1 MVISDASNS
10 ARQSEVHRP
19 LTTPESP
26 YRLPHTVIPS
36 RYEIALEPDLEAASF
51 TGTVAIEVEVTKPTS
66 EIWLNAA
73 ELEIHEAT
81 LEGNDGASKAASS
94 ITLHEKEERAQI
106 TLAGEAVAGEYV
118 LRISFTGILND
129 KLRGFY
135 RSRFTD
141 SEGKERLIA
150 TTQFESTDA
159 RRAFPCFDEPEFKA
173 VYGVTLTVPEDLF
186 AVSNGPMVSET
197 PDGNGKK
204 VVEFADTMKM
214 STYLVAFIVGP
225 FEATD
230 PVDVDGV
237 PLRIVHPIGKG
248 HLTGYALKSGAHSL
262 RYFTDYYGIAY
273 PGQKL
278 DMIAVPDFAFG
289 AMENLGC
296 ITYREVLLLVDEKR
310 STQPELMRVADVI
323 AHEIAHMWFGD
334 LVTMRWWNGIWL
346 NEAFA
351 TFMATAAANDFN
363 PDWHRWDQFSLDRSM
378 AFDVDS
384 LEKTRPIEV
393 EVNSPQDADA
403 MFDLLTY
410 EKGGSVLRMLEQ
422 YLGEERYR
430 DGIRYYLDKHKY
442 ANTET
447 SDLWDAIE
455 HVTGEP
461 ARSVMDSWIFQRG
474 FPLIS
479 VDSSGSAV
487 TLTQQRFRY
496 TPVEGGDD
504 TLWQVPVVLRYS
516 ANGEKHEDRVLLT
529 EQTTQVTLKG
539 NPDWLV
545 VNAGGSGFYRVRYSA
560 GLLQALAPRMQDEL
574 LPIERYGLVDDTR
587 SAMVS
592 GATSASDFIEFAKG
606 FEDETDLDVWTALI
620 TGLGTVH
627 MLTEGTARK
636 NLEAQMADLYRTAL
650 DRLGWDGKPSDSARD
665 SELRGAL
672 ISALGSTAK
681 DPAAIEKS
689 RELHAKYLEDPASV
703 DPNVGAAVAGVVASN
718 GTADDYAVFVQR
730 FRNAATPQEERRYQT
745 RLGSFPGEAE
755 IAATLKMTMNGE
767 IRTQDAPYLLGFA
780 MGNDEQ
786 GEQVWQFVS
795 ENWDEMVKAYPDN
808 AIVRM
813 AGGIRAL
820 SKPETA
826 AEIEKFFE
834 THKVP
839 TGELTMQQHLE
850 KLRVNVAL
858 REREAANL
866 ERLLG

>member
-1 MVISDASNS
+1 M
-10 ARQSEVHRP
+10 
-19 LTTPESP
+19 TTPTSP
-26 YRLPHTVIPS
+26 YRLPRTVLPS
-36 RYEIALEPDLEAASF
+36 RYQIALEPDLDAASF
-51 TGTVAIEVEVTKPTS
+51 TGTVDIEVEVTEPVS
-66 EIWLNAA
+66 DIWLNAA
-73 ELEIHEAT
+73 ELEIHSASIEPAS
-81 LEGNDGASKAASS
+81 GGAPTAASA
-94 ITLHEKEERAQI
+94 INLHEKEERAEI
-106 TLAGEAVAGEYV
+106 VLANEIAAGSYV
-118 LRISFTGILND
+118 LRLSFTGILND

-141 SEGKERLIA
+141 SEGNERLIA

-159 RRAFPCFDEPEFKA
+159 RRAFPCFDEPDFKA

-186 AVSNGPMVSET
+186 AVSNGPLISET
-197 PDGNGKK
+197 LDGNGKK
-204 VVEFADTMKM
+204 VAVFEDTMKM

-248 HLTGYALKSGAHSL
+248 HLTGYALKAGAHAL
-262 RYFTDYYGIAY
+262 RYFTNYYGIAY

-296 ITYREVLLLVDEKR
+296 ITYREVLLLMDDER

-323 AHEIAHMWFGD
+323 SHEIAHMWFGD

-384 LEKTRPIEV
+384 LDKTRPIEV
-393 EVNSPQDADA
+393 EVNSPEDADA

-422 YLGEERYR
+422 YLGEDRYR

-455 HVTGEP
+455 HITGEP
-461 ARSVMDSWIFQRG
+461 ARSVMDSWIFQQG
-474 FPLIS
+474 YPLVS
-479 VDSSGSAV
+479 VEADGADV

-504 TLWQVPVVLRYS
+504 TLWQVPVVMRYS
-516 ANGEKHEDRVLLT
+516 ANGAVKEQRVLLT
-529 EQTTQVTLKG
+529 DRSATITFDG
-539 NPDWLV
+539 SPDWLV
-545 VNAGGSGFYRVRYSA
+545 VNAGGSGFYRVRYSQD
-560 GLLQALAPRMQDEL
+560 LLQALAPRMQSEL
-574 LPIERYGLVDDTR
+574 QPIERYGLVDDTR
-587 SAMVS
+587 AAMVS
-592 GATSASDFIEFAKG
+592 GATSATDFLEFAKG
-606 FEDETDLDVWTALI
+606 FEDETDLDVWTALM
-620 TGLGTVH
+620 TGLGTLRHVVD
-627 MLTEGTARK
+627 GDARSK
-636 NLEAQMADLYRTAL
+636 LEATFADLYGAAL
-650 DRLGWDGKPSDSARD
+650 KRLGWEGRD
-665 SELRGAL
+665 SDTPRDAELRGAL
-672 ISALGSTAK
+672 IRALGSAAK
-681 DPAAIEKS
+681 DDDAIRRS
-689 RELHAKYLEDPASV
+689 RDLHAQYLEDPASIE
-703 DPNVGAAVAGVVASN
+703 PNIAAAVASVVASN
-718 GTADDYAVFVQR
+718 GTADDYAVFLQR
-730 FRNAATPQEERRYQT
+730 FKSAATPQEERRYQT
-745 RLGSFPGEAE
+745 QLGAFPGAAE
-755 IAATLKMTMNGE
+755 IDATLAMTLNGE
-767 IRTQDAPYLLGFA
+767 IRTQDAPYLVGFA
-780 MGNDEQ
+780 MGNDDQ
-786 GEQVWQFVS
+786 GERVWRFVT
-795 ENWDEMVKAYPDN
+795 EHWDEMLEAFPDN

-820 SKPETA
+820 SKPDIA

-858 REREAANL
+858 RERESASLAEAL
-866 ERLLG
+866 SK

>member
-1 MVISDASNS
+1 MA
-10 ARQSEVHRP
+10 
-19 LTTPESP
+19 TPENP
-26 YRLPHTVIPS
+26 YRLPRNVIPS
-36 RYEIALEPDLEAASF
+36 RYQIDLEPNLEAASF
-51 TGTVAIEVEVTKPTS
+51 TGSVAIEVAVSAPTS
-66 EIWLNAA
+66 EVWLNAA
-73 ELEIHEAT
+73 ELEIHSASIESADGESQEAS
-81 LEGNDGASKAASS
+81 A

-106 TLAGEAVAGEYV
+106 ALANEVSAGNYV
-118 LRISFTGILND
+118 LRVSFTGILND

-135 RSRFTD
+135 LSRFTD
-141 SEGKERLIA
+141 SEGNERLIA

-159 RRAFPCFDEPEFKA
+159 RRAFPCFDEPDFKA

-186 AVSNGPMVSET
+186 AVSNGPMTSET

-204 VVEFADTMKM
+204 VVVFADTMKM

-225 FEATD
+225 FEATE

-248 HLTGYALKSGAHSL
+248 HLTGYALKAGAHAL
-262 RYFTDYYGIAY
+262 RYFTNYYGIDY

-296 ITYREVLLLVDEKR
+296 ITYREVLLIMDEER
-310 STQPELMRVADVI
+310 STQPELMRIADVI

-363 PDWHRWDQFSLDRSM
+363 PDWHRWDQFSLDRSA

-384 LEKTRPIEV
+384 LDKTRPIEV

-422 YLGEERYR
+422 YLGEDRYR

-455 HVTGEP
+455 HITGEP

-474 FPLIS
+474 YPLVS
-479 VDSSGSAV
+479 AAASGSTL

-496 TPVEGGDD
+496 TPVDGGDD

-516 ANGEKHEDRVLLT
+516 TGGDTHEDRVLLT
-529 EQTTQVTLKG
+529 ERSTEVSLKG
-539 NPDWLV
+539 EPDWLV
-545 VNAGGSGFYRVRYSA
+545 VNAGGSGFYRVRYSPE
-560 GLLQALAPRMQDEL
+560 LLQALAPRMQEEL

-587 SAMVS
+587 SAMIS
-592 GATSASDFIEFAKG
+592 GATSAADFLEFAKG
-606 FEDETDLDVWTALI
+606 FEDETDLDVWTALM
-620 TGLGTVH
+620 TGLGTIH
-627 MLTEGTARK
+627 GLLDGQARTNYEK
-636 NLEAQMADLYRTAL
+636 QLADLYRTAL
-650 DRLGWDGKPSDSARD
+650 NRLGWEGKPSDSARD

-672 ISALGSTAK
+672 ISGLGGSAK
-681 DPAAIEKS
+681 DPDAIQKS

-718 GTADDYAVFVQR
+718 GTSDDYAVFIQR
-730 FRNAATPQEERRYQT
+730 FKNAATPQEERRYQT
-745 RLGSFPGEAE
+745 RLGAFPGADE
-755 IAATLKMTMNGE
+755 IANTLKMTMNGE
-767 IRTQDAPYLLGFA
+767 IRTQDSPYLLGFA
-780 MGNDEQ
+780 MGNREQ
-786 GEQVWQFVS
+786 GEQVWKFVS
-795 ENWDEMVKAYPDN
+795 ENWDEMVKAFPDN
-808 AIVRM
+808 SIVRM

-820 SKPETA
+820 SKPEIA

-866 ERLLG
+866 EKLLTN

>member
-1 MVISDASNS
+1 M
-10 ARQSEVHRP
+10 
-19 LTTPESP
+19 TTPESP
-26 YRLPHTVIPS
+26 YRLPRTVIPS
-36 RYEIALEPDLEAASF
+36 RYEIALEPDLESASF
-51 TGTVAIEVEVTKPTS
+51 TGTVAIEVDINETTPD
-66 EIWLNAA
+66 IWLNAA
-73 ELEIHEAT
+73 ELEIHSASIEPGSGPAT
-81 LEGNDGASKAASS
+81 DITS
-94 ITLHEKEERAQI
+94 IALHEKEDRAQL
-106 TLAGEAVAGEYV
+106 TLQEPAQPGSYI
-118 LRISFTGILND
+118 LRLSFTGILND

-135 RSRFTD
+135 LSRFTD
-141 SEGKERLIA
+141 SAGAERLIA

-186 AVSNGPMVSET
+186 VVSNGPLVSET
-197 PDGNGKK
+197 PDSNGKK
-204 VVEFADTMKM
+204 TALFADTMKM

-237 PLRIVHPIGKG
+237 PLRIVHPVGKG
-248 HLTGYALKSGAHSL
+248 HLTAYALKAGAHSL
-262 RYFTDYYGIAY
+262 RHFTNYYGIPY

-296 ITYREVLLLVDEKR
+296 ITYREVLLIMDEDR

-351 TFMATAAANDFN
+351 TFMATAATDAFN
-363 PDWHRWDQFSLDRSM
+363 PDWHRWDQFSLDRSA

-384 LEKTRPIEV
+384 LDKTRPIEV

-422 YLGEERYR
+422 YLGEDRYR
-430 DGIRYYLDKHKY
+430 DGIRHYLDKHQY

-474 FPLIS
+474 YPLIS
-479 VDSSGSAV
+479 VEASGASV
-487 TLTQQRFRY
+487 TLTQARFRY
-496 TPVEGGDD
+496 TPVAGGDD

-516 ANGEKHEDRVLLT
+516 SGGTVHEDRVLLSDR
-529 EQTTQVTLKG
+529 TTTVPLNAT
-539 NPDWLV
+539 PDWLV
-545 VNAGGSGFYRVRYSA
+545 VNAGGSGFYRVRYSPD
-560 GLLQALAPRMQDEL
+560 LLQALAPRMQTEL
-574 LPIERYGLVDDTR
+574 QSIERYGLVDDTR
-587 SAMVS
+587 AAMIS
-592 GATSASDFIEFAKG
+592 GATSAADFLEFAKG
-606 FEDETDLDVWTALI
+606 FEDETDLDVWTALM
-620 TGLGTVH
+620 TGLGTIHHIV
-627 MLTEGTARK
+627 EGDARANFEK
-636 NLEAQMADLYRTAL
+636 TLADLYGAAL
-650 DRLGWDGKPSDSARD
+650 NRLGWEPGAGESARD
-665 SELRGAL
+665 SELRGTL
-672 ISALGSTAK
+672 IRALGSGAQ
-681 DPAAIEKS
+681 DPEAIGKS
-689 RELHAKYLEDPASV
+689 RELHAKYLEDPSSI
-703 DPNVGAAVAGVVASN
+703 DPNVASAVAGVVASN
-718 GTADDYAVFVQR
+718 GTADDYAVFMQR
-730 FRNAATPQEERRYQT
+730 FKNASTPQEERRYQT
-745 RLGSFPGEAE
+745 QLGAFPGEAE
-755 IAATLKMTMNGE
+755 IANTLKMTMNGE
-767 IRTQDAPYLLGFA
+767 IRTQDSPYLIGYA
-780 MGNDEQ
+780 MSNRDQ
-786 GEQVWQFVS
+786 GERVWKYVT
-795 ENWDEMVKAYPDN
+795 ENWDEMIEMFPDN
-808 AIVRM
+808 SIVRM

-820 SKPETA
+820 SKPEIA

-839 TGELTMQQHLE
+839 TGELTMQQQLE
-850 KLRVNVAL
+850 KLRVNVAM

-866 ERLLG
+866 EKLLGG

>member
-1 MVISDASNS
+1 M
-10 ARQSEVHRP
+10 
-19 LTTPESP
+19 TTPESP
-26 YRLPHTVIPS
+26 YRLPRTVIPS
-36 RYEIALEPDLEAASF
+36 HYEIALEPDLEAASF
-51 TGTVAIEVEVTKPTS
+51 TGTVVIKVDINESVS
-66 EIWLNAA
+66 DIWLNAA
-73 ELEIHEAT
+73 ELDIHSAT
-81 LEGNDGASKAASS
+81 VESSEGGPATAAAS
-94 ITLHEKEERAQI
+94 ITLHDADDRAEI
-106 TLAGEAVAGEYV
+106 TLASPVAPGSYV
-118 LRISFTGILND
+118 IRFAFTGILND

-135 RSRFTD
+135 LSRFND
-141 SEGKERLIA
+141 SAGNERLIA

-159 RRAFPCFDEPEFKA
+159 RRAFPCFDEPDFKA

-186 AVSNGPMVSET
+186 AVSNAPLVSESSN
-197 PDGNGKK
+197 GSGKK
-204 VVEFADTMKM
+204 IAVFEDTMKM

-237 PLRIVHPIGKG
+237 PLRIVHPVGKG
-248 HLTGYALKSGAHSL
+248 HLTGYALKAGAHAL
-262 RYFTDYYGIAY
+262 RYFTNYYGIPY

-296 ITYREVLLLVDEKR
+296 ITYREVLLIMDEER

-363 PDWHRWDQFSLDRSM
+363 PDWHRWDQFSLDRSA

-384 LEKTRPIEV
+384 LDKTRPIEV

-422 YLGEERYR
+422 YLGEDRYR
-430 DGIRYYLDKHKY
+430 DGIRHYLDKHQY

-461 ARSVMDSWIFQRG
+461 ARSVMDSWIFQQG
-474 FPLIS
+474 YPLVS
-479 VDSSGSAV
+479 VEASGANA
-487 TLTQQRFRY
+487 TLTQSRFRY
-496 TPVEGGDD
+496 TPIEGGDD

-516 ANGEKHEDRVLLT
+516 TGGTVHEDRVLLT
-529 EQTTQVTLKG
+529 DRTTSVSLNG
-539 NPDWLV
+539 EPEWLV
-545 VNAGGSGFYRVRYSA
+545 VNAGGSGFYRVRYSSD
-560 GLLQALAPRMQDEL
+560 LLQALAPRMQTEL
-574 LPIERYGLVDDTR
+574 QPIERYGLVDDTR
-587 SAMVS
+587 AAMIS
-592 GATSASDFIEFAKG
+592 GATSASDFLEFAIG
-606 FEDETDLDVWTALI
+606 FEDETDLDVWSALMG
-620 TGLGTVH
+620 GLGTIRA
-627 MLTEGTARK
+627 LLEGTARDNFHK
-636 NLEAQMADLYRTAL
+636 TLAGLYGTAL
-650 DRLGWDGKPSDSARD
+650 ERLGWEAKPGESARD
-665 SELRGAL
+665 SELRGTL
-672 ISALGSTAK
+672 ISALGSAAK
-681 DPAAIEKS
+681 DQDAIRRS
-689 RELHAKYLEDPASV
+689 RELHAKYLEDPASI
-703 DPNVGAAVAGVVASN
+703 DPNVASAVARVVASN
-718 GTADDYAVFVQR
+718 GTADDYSVYIQR
-730 FRNAATPQEERRYQT
+730 FKNASTPQEERRYQT
-745 RLGSFPGEAE
+745 NLGGFPGEAE
-755 IAATLKMTMNGE
+755 IANTLKLAMSGE
-767 IRTQDAPYLLGFA
+767 IRTQDSPYLVGYALG
-780 MGNDEQ
+780 NQEQ
-786 GEQVWQFVS
+786 GEQVWRFIT
-795 ENWDEMVKAYPDN
+795 ENWDEMMKVFPDN
-808 AIVRM
+808 SIVRM
-813 AGGIRAL
+813 AGGIRAF
-820 SKPETA
+820 SKPEMA

-866 ERLLG
+866 EKLLGG

>member
-1 MVISDASNS
+1 V
-10 ARQSEVHRP
+10 
-19 LTTPESP
+19 TTPSSP
-26 YRLPHTVIPS
+26 YRLPRTVIPS
-36 RYEIALEPDLEAASF
+36 HYEITLEPDLEKASF
-51 TGTVAIEVEVTKPTS
+51 KGSVNIKVDVAEAVS
-66 EIWLNAA
+66 EIWLNAI
-73 ELEIHEAT
+73 ELDIHEAKLADT
-81 LEGNDGASKAASS
+81 GAVASVK
-94 ITLHEKEERAQI
+94 LHEKEERAQL
-106 TLAGEAVAGEYV
+106 TFGSPVAAGPHTIA
-118 LRISFTGILND
+118 ISFTGILND

-135 RSRFTD
+135 RSKFTD
-141 SEGKERLIA
+141 AQGKERLIA

-159 RRAFPCFDEPEFKA
+159 RRAFPCFDEPDFKA
-173 VYGVTLTVPEDLF
+173 VYGVKLIVPDDLF
-186 AVSNGPMVSET
+186 AVSNGPLLSET
-197 PDGNGKK
+197 PNGNGKK
-204 VVEFADTMKM
+204 TAVFGNTMKM

-237 PLRIVHPIGKG
+237 PLRIVHPVGKG
-248 HLTGYALKSGAHSL
+248 HLTSYALKAGAHAL

-310 STQPELMRVADVI
+310 STQPELMRIADVI

-351 TFMATAAANDFN
+351 TFMATAATDSFN
-363 PDWHRWDQFSLDRSM
+363 PDWHRWDQFSLDRSA

-384 LEKTRPIEV
+384 LDKTRPIEV

-422 YLGEERYR
+422 YLGEARYR
-430 DGIRYYLDKHKY
+430 DGIRYYLDKHQY

-447 SDLWDAIE
+447 GDLWDAIE

-474 FPLIS
+474 YPLVS
-479 VDSSGSAV
+479 VETSGA
-487 TLTQQRFRY
+487 TLTLSQQRFRY

-504 TLWQVPVVLRYS
+504 TLWQVPVMLRYS
-516 ANGEKHEDRVLLT
+516 TGGKVHEDRVLLT
-529 EQTTQVTLKG
+529 ERSMQVSLNG
-539 NPDWLV
+539 EPEWLV
-545 VNAGGSGFYRVRYSA
+545 ANAGGSGFYRINYSA
-560 GLLQALAPRMQDEL
+560 ELVQAIAPRMQDEL
-574 LPIERYGLVDDTR
+574 QPIERYGLVDDTR
-587 SAMVS
+587 AAMVA
-592 GATSASDFIEFAKG
+592 GATSATDFLEFAKG
-606 FEDETDLDVWTALI
+606 FEDETDLDVWTVL
-620 TGLGTVH
+620 TGGLGLIDAIV
-627 MLTEGTARK
+627 EGKARE
-636 NLEAQMADLYRTAL
+636 NLHGTLADLYGSAL
-650 DRLGWDGKPSDSARD
+650 NRVGWEPRANDSARET
-665 SELRGAL
+665 ELRGVL
-672 ISALGSTAK
+672 IRALGSAAK
-681 DPAAIEKS
+681 DPGAIERS
-689 RELHAKYLEDPASV
+689 RSLHAKYLEDPASIE
-703 DPNVGAAVAGVVASN
+703 PNVAAAVAAVVATN
-718 GTADDYAVFVQR
+718 GTAADYSVFLQR
-730 FRNAATPQEERRYQT
+730 FKNASTPQEERRYQT
-745 RLGSFPGEAE
+745 QLGAFPGEAE
-755 IAATLKMTMNGE
+755 IAKTLEMALNGQV
-767 IRTQDAPYLLGFA
+767 RTQDAPYLVGYALS
-780 MGNDEQ
+780 NRER
-786 GEQVWQFVS
+786 GEQVWRYIVQH
-795 ENWDEMVKAYPDN
+795 WDEMVKAYPDN

-820 SKPETA
+820 SKPAIA

-866 ERLLG
+866 QKLLG